1 MLLINNEFLFARLF
15 RLISSSLIHSL
26 KIQVFFHEIFPD

>member
-1 MLLINNEFLFARLF
+1 MLLINDEFLFARLF
-15 RLISSSLIHSL
+15 RLLSSLINSL